1 MDASP
6 TPLDLIQDGLL
17 ETLHAGEPLDRTEIL
32 AEHPDHA
39 EALGE
44 FLDMLEVLEG
54 PLDDAGPTPT
64 QLGDFEIVRE
74 IGRGG
79 MGVVYEARQISLNR
93 PVALKLLPAAVRAD
107 PRLRMRFQREAEA
120 AGRLRHPGIVPVF
133 SVGEAGGAPFFA
145 MELVDGRSLADVV
158 RLRREGHDAGLP
170 LEGAPWRR
178 WVAGCVADV
187 ADALAAAHA
196 MGVIHRD
203 VKPAN
208 VMLGADGRPRLSDF
222 GLALDTEASELTR
235 SGEVFGSPLYM
246 SPEQAFRSRHP
257 VDARTDVYSLGVT
270 LYELLTLRLPY
281 ESTSQGDVLSAL
293 GDGRILAPRDVDPD
307 IPPALET
314 LVLRTLAID
323 PGERFE
329 SPKELARDL
338 RAWLD
343 HELAPAV
350 PAAGR
355 TQAAGRTHSDAHA
368 ASAPAS
374 ASASRWWTPWRWSI
388 MPWRWSWPRLNWG
401 AWVAVGVVGLFLSV
415 ALIEWIDGLDRHD
428 PPAHRTLDTPQQTFR
443 RTGGVPSALE
453 IERMVE
459 GRHPYGVERMLQFV
473 NVECHVRDLAT
484 RDDTPDLS
492 FVIEVRRLE
501 EPAPGAVVL
510 VTPEVSVNGGA
521 WLGISP
527 HFEVPLSE
535 VTRGPGLRS
544 EVWIPLNR
552 LESVDLSADSVRIQ
566 ARATVGVRPMHHNG
580 AIEIHRGTGTT
591 VTLAESTAVIV
602 DTLPEDMV
610 VPVTEPELDRAMRDR
625 LTPDAIA
632 FRKLHGNTM
641 TFELHHDPFPQG
653 PAWGV
658 FRVELLDGPS
668 DTLLGETWISFQPG
682 DSWMPS
688 GMSKFVVELEFPI
701 PGEYL
706 SGLYAGLRSGSI
718 TSLHVRMTPSRE
730 HALLMPSIDVWW
742 GGTLDLDLPLVPALE
757 QD

>member
-54 PLDDAGPTPT
+54 PLDEAGPTPT

-74 IGRGG
+74 LGRGG

-93 PVALKLLPAAVRAD
+93 PVALKLLPSAVRAD
-107 PRLRMRFQREAEA
+107 PRLRERFRREAEA

-158 RLRREGHDAGLP
+158 RLRREGHHAGLP

-178 WVAGCVADV
+178 WVVGCVADV

-208 VMLGADGRPRLSDF
+208 VMLGSDGRPRLSDF

-307 IPPALET
+307 IPPALEA

-323 PGERFE
+323 PSERFE

-343 HELAPAV
+343 HELAPGV

-355 TQAAGRTHSDAHA
+355 THPEARA
-368 ASAPAS
+368 
-374 ASASRWWTPWRWSI
+374 ASASRWWTPWHWSV
-388 MPWRWSWPRLNWG
+388 MPWRWSWPRLNRG
-401 AWVAVGVVGLFLSV
+401 AWIAVGVVGVVGLLV
-415 ALIEWIDGLDRHD
+415 AAPLIDWIERLEGPGAVPQR
-428 PPAHRTLDTPQQTFR
+428 AMQTPTQTFR
-443 RTGGVPSALE
+443 RTGGVPSGLE
-453 IERMVE
+453 LERMAK
-459 GRHPYGVERMLQFV
+459 GSHPYGVERMLQFV

-501 EPAPGAVVL
+501 ETAPGAVVV
-510 VTPEVSVNGGA
+510 VTPEVSVNGGT
-521 WLGISP
+521 WLGITP
-527 HFEVPLSE
+527 HFEVPLSGI
-535 VTRGPGLRS
+535 VRGPGLRS
-544 EVWIPLNR
+544 EVWIPIKK
-552 LESVDLSADSVRIQ
+552 LEGVDLSVDSLHIQ
-566 ARATVGVRPMHHNG
+566 ARATVAVRPIDAPGRIDLRM
-580 AIEIHRGTGTT
+580 GTATT
-591 VTLAESTAVIV
+591 ITLAESTAVVV

-610 VPVTEPELDRAMRDR
+610 VPVTEPELDRAMRDK
-625 LTPDAIA
+625 LKPDAIA
-632 FRKLHGNTM
+632 FRKLQGNTM

-653 PAWGV
+653 PVWGV
-658 FRVELLDGPS
+658 FRVELLDGP
-668 DTLLGETWISFQPG
+668 DDILLGETWISYAPG
-682 DSWMPS
+682 DTWMPA
-688 GMSKFVVELEFPI
+688 GMQPFVVELEFTI
-701 PGEYL
+701 PGEHL
-706 SGLYAGLRSGSI
+706 PGLYAGLRSGSRGA
-718 TSLHVRMTPSRE
+718 LHVRMTPSRE
-730 HALLMPSIDVWW
+730 HALSMPSIDVWW
-742 GGTLDLDLPLVPALE
+742 GGTLDLDLPLMPAVE
-757 QD
+757 EG

>member
-54 PLDDAGPTPT
+54 PLDEAGPTPT

-93 PVALKLLPAAVRAD
+93 PVALKLLPSAVRAD
-107 PRLRMRFQREAEA
+107 PRLRERFQREAEA

-145 MELVDGRSLADVV
+145 MELVDGRSLADVL

-170 LEGAPWRR
+170 LEGDPWRR
-178 WVAGCVADV
+178 WVVGCVADV

-208 VMLGADGRPRLSDF
+208 VLLGADGRPRLSDF

-281 ESTSQGDVLSAL
+281 ESTAQGDVLSAL

-307 IPPALET
+307 ISPALEA

-323 PGERFE
+323 PSDRFD
-329 SPKELARDL
+329 SPQELAADL

-343 HELAPAV
+343 HELAPAI

-355 TQAAGRTHSDAHA
+355 GRAAARATEE
-368 ASAPAS
+368 
-374 ASASRWWTPWRWSI
+374 ASRWWTPWRRAI

-401 AWVAVGVVGLFLSV
+401 ASLAVCLMGVVGLFGSMV
-415 ALIEWIDGLDRHD
+415 LIEWIDGLDGYH
-428 PPAHRTLDTPQQTFR
+428 PPVDRTLDTPQQVFR

-453 IERMVE
+453 IERMAE
-459 GRHPYGVERMLQFV
+459 GRHPYGVERLLQLV
-473 NVECHVRDLAT
+473 DVECHVRDLAT

-492 FVIEVRRLE
+492 FVVEVRRLE

-510 VTPEVSVNGGA
+510 VTPEVSVNGGP
-521 WLGISP
+521 WLGITP

-535 VTRGPGLRS
+535 IVRGPGLRS
-544 EVWIPLNR
+544 EVWVPMNKLDG
-552 LESVDLSADSVRIQ
+552 VDLSADSLRIQ
-566 ARATVGVRPMHHNG
+566 ARATVGVRPVHGNG
-580 AIEIHRGTGTT
+580 GIEIRRGTGTT
-591 VTLAESTAVIV
+591 ITLAEATAVVV

-610 VPVTEPELDRAMRDR
+610 VPVTEPELDRTMRDK
-625 LTPDAIA
+625 LKPDAIA

-658 FRVELLDGPS
+658 FRVELLDGPD
-668 DTLLGETWISFQPG
+668 DTLLGETWISFAPG

-688 GMSKFVVELEFPI
+688 GMSKFVVELEFTI
-701 PGEYL
+701 PGEHL
-706 SGLYAGLRSGSI
+706 PGLYAGLRSGSI
-718 TSLHVRMTPSRE
+718 AALHVRMTPSRE

-757 QD
+757 EG